1 MARVSKEAIQI
12 LAGKVSKIV
21 DKKKEVVI
29 PTKIA
34 KLIENHIVISNE
46 HKNLYNK
53 INSLSRQLSELGYY
67 QEPVYSNGTTVYTW
81 KPNQSRVSSYN
92 EIYNDIVLLLEFDKK
107 NLASLEKE
115 LIAKYS

>member
-1 MARVSKEAIQI
+1 MAKVSREAIEI
-12 LAGKVSKIV
+12 LARKMSKIL

-34 KLIENHIVISNE
+34 KLIENHTVISNE

-53 INSLSRQLSELGYY
+53 INSLSRQLSDLGYY

-81 KPNQSRVSSYN
+81 KPKQSRISLYN
-92 EIYNDIVLLLEFDKK
+92 EIYGDIVLSLEFDKK
-107 NLASLEKE
+107 DLASLEKE